1 MDSILKDLHT
11 LKIEI
16 NGTNSESFTT
26 NTVLQEMKKDWGI
39 SKDNQ
44 LLFIW
49 SSICEVLIGESTYNG
64 NDGDS
69 KRLKEIEVAF
79 DYYDFFIFAKTF
91 EIFFFFFI

>member
-44 LLFIW
+44 LLFVW
-49 SSICEVLIGESTYNG
+49 NGICQVLIGEWTYDG

-69 KRLKEIEVAF
+69 KRLKEFEVAF
-79 DYYDFFIFAKTF
+79 DYYDSF
-91 EIFFFFFI
+91 EEKFKE

>member
-1 MDSILKDLHT
+1 MDSIFKDHQEL
-11 LKIEI
+11 LKIEL
-16 NGTNSESFTT
+16 NGTNIGSFTT

-49 SSICEVLIGESTYNG
+49 SGIYEELIGEHAYIG

-69 KRLKEIEVAF
+69 NRLKEFEVAF
-79 DYYDFFIFAKTF
+79 DYYDSYNEKYK
-91 EIFFFFFI
+91 E